1 MVGEYRIRTV
11 PCLLVDEDAFI
22 DELRGLDADGCE
34 RHVRGV
40 IGVSGRRECSVRGA
54 DLSP

>member
-22 DELRGLDADGCE
+22 DEVSRSGADARW
-34 RHVRGV
+34 RHTIGV